1 MIKLDEVDRLILKKL
16 QENAR
21 RSFKEIAKEA
31 GVSEATIFVRVKKLQ
46 DSGVIKGFKAI
57 VDHDLVGKKTTAFVL
72 VKANPK
78 EYPKVL
84 EELVDIDDIC
94 EIHDV
99 TGEYYAILKIK
110 AENTDKLAKIIDK
123 IGAISGVA
131 GTETILV
138 LKTIKEKLEVNL

>member
-138 LKTIKEKLEVNL
+138 LKTVKEKLEVNL

>member
-1 MIKLDEVDRLILKKL
+1 MIELDDVDRLILKRL

-46 DSGVIKGFKAI
+46 NSGVIKGFKAI
-57 VDHDLVGKKTTAFVL
+57 IDHDLVGKKTTAFVL

-78 EYPKVL
+78 EYSQVL
-84 EELVDIDDIC
+84 KELMDVDDIY

-99 TGEYYAILKIK
+99 TGEYYAIIKIR

-123 IGAISGVA
+123 IGAVGGVA

-138 LKTIKEKLEVNL
+138 LKTVKEKSEVNL

>member
-1 MIKLDEVDRLILKKL
+1 MIELDDVNRLILKRL

-57 VDHDLVGKKTTAFVL
+57 IDHDLVGKKTTAFVL

-78 EYPKVL
+78 EYSQVL
-84 EELVDIDDIC
+84 KELMDVDDIY

-99 TGEYYAILKIK
+99 TGEYYAIIKIR

-123 IGAISGVA
+123 IGAVGGVA

-138 LKTIKEKLEVNL
+138 LKTVKEKSEVNL